1 MSKKKIKKSYNRIL
15 KISEDSKQITLP
27 DSRYYRR
34 NGDYYPSI
42 TYVLGTYPKGKFF
55 EDWLK
60 KVGYSAEYIV
70 RKAGEEGTQIH
81 EMIEDFLNGK
91 ELNFLI
97 NDQPMY
103 NPDVWQMFLRFV
115 DFWEEYNP
123 TLIETEVHLFS
134 DELKVAG
141 TCDMVCEME
150 INGKKELWVIDFK
163 TSNHLQTTYDLQ
175 GAVYAKCYEECYGKT
190 ADRVGILWLKSKSR
204 GADKTGKRLKG
215 KNWEIYESSRTQEE
229 NISIFNTVKTLFDL
243 ENPKHKPIFTEFRTQ
258 VKRKL

>member
-70 RKAGEEGTQIH
+70 RKAGEEGTQVH

-150 INGKKELWVIDFK
+150 INGKK
-163 TSNHLQTTYDLQ
+163 
-175 GAVYAKCYEECYGKT
+175 
-190 ADRVGILWLKSKSR
+190 
-204 GADKTGKRLKG
+204 
-215 KNWEIYESSRTQEE
+215 
-229 NISIFNTVKTLFDL
+229 
-243 ENPKHKPIFTEFRTQ
+243 
-258 VKRKL
+258 